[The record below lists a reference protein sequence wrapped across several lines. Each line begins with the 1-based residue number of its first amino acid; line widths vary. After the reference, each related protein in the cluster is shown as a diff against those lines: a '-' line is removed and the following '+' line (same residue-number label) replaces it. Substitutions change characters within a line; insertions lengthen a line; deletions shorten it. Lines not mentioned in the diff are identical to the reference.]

1 MRTSASVLLLLCA
14 STVSL
19 FFGCEQ
25 QDPPPR
31 AAEAPT
37 QMPPPKG
44 ERVSSP
50 GMPGTTGYY
59 NALSGA
65 KGTADNTKKK
75 VDDYNQ
81 KLEDQMD
88 DLFND

>member
-1 MRTSASVLLLLCA
+1 MRTGVYTLLLLMFGI
-14 STVSL
+14 STIH
-19 FFGCEQ
+19 FGCEQ
-25 QDPPPR
+25 QDPPVR
-31 AAEAPT
+31 ATQPAADAPST
-37 QMPPPKG
+37 ASEPVG
-44 ERVSSP
+44 SP

-75 VDDYNQ
+75 VDDYNR
-81 KLEDQMD
+81 KLEDEMD

>member
-1 MRTSASVLLLLCA
+1 MRTGVYTLLLLMFGI
-14 STVSL
+14 STL
-19 FFGCEQ
+19 HFGCEQ
-25 QDPPPR
+25 QDPPVR
-31 AAEAPT
+31 AAQPTAEA
-37 QMPPPKG
+37 PPPKG

-75 VDDYNQ
+75 VDDYNR
-81 KLEDQMD
+81 KLEDEMD

>member
-1 MRTSASVLLLLCA
+1 MRTTACALLLLLTGIA
-14 STVSL
+14 PLQS
-19 FFGCEQ
+19 GCEQ
-25 QDPPPR
+25 QDAPVR
-31 AAEAPT
+31 AAEPPVTAP
-37 QMPPPKG
+37 PSRG

-65 KGTADNTKKK
+65 KGVAENTKDK
-75 VDDYNQ
+75 VDDYNR
-81 KLEDQMD
+81 KLEDEMD